1 MFWIYER
8 KVLIMEK
15 IELKVEGMHCTGCS
29 TRLQKVLNNLEG
41 VSKAEVS
48 FETGVAKIEYDSKLD
63 LDDIKNAIIDA
74 GFEVK

>member
-1 MFWIYER
+1 
-8 KVLIMEK
+8 MEK
-15 IELKVEGMHCTGCS
+15 IELKVEGMHCTGCG

-48 FETGVAKIEYDSKLD
+48 FETGVAKIEYDGKLD

>member
-1 MFWIYER
+1 
-8 KVLIMEK
+8 MEK

-48 FETGVAKIEYDSKLD
+48 FETGVAKIEYDGRLD